1 MDWLDQKYINLVS
14 NRLRNFKRKTGS
26 LYNCS
31 CPLCGDSEYDTR
43 KARGYL
49 YEVKGKTLYHC
60 HNCNVT
66 NDFPKFL
73 KQLDLNL
80 HSEYILDKLKDR
92 GKRPTNPELD
102 EFVKKLKKPVF
113 LKDGPL
119 KGLKKVSQL
128 SPDHYCKK
136 YVESRKIPNS
146 YHAKLFYCPKFF
158 SWVNDI
164 IPGKFSAESLANDH
178 GRLLIPFINKD
189 DKMHAFQGRAL
200 DSTAAMRYI
209 TIVNDESVPKIYG
222 LDTVDV
228 TKKIYVTE
236 GVLDCIFLPNAVATA
251 GGDIVSGIKELNK
264 KNVVIL
270 YDNEP
275 RSKHTVDKIQKAIYN
290 GYKVCI
296 WPENFVYKDINE
308 SIIAGLSSEFVKY
321 IIDTNTYHDLA
332 AMVHLTK
339 WKKI

>member
-14 NRLRNFKRKTGS
+14 NRLRNFKRKTGN

-31 CPLCGDSEYDTR
+31 CPLCGDSESDTR

-66 NDFPKFL
+66 NDFPRFL
-73 KQLDLNL
+73 KELDLNL

-92 GKRPTNPELD
+92 GKRPHNPELD

-119 KGLKKVSQL
+119 KGLRKVSQL
-128 SPDHYCKK
+128 SPSHYCKK
-136 YVESRKIPNS
+136 YVESRKIPNP

-178 GRLLIPFINKD
+178 SRLLIPFINKD
-189 DKMHAFQGRAL
+189 EKMHAFQGRAL

-209 TIVNDESVPKIYG
+209 TIVNDESVPKLYG
-222 LDTVDV
+222 LDTLDI
-228 TKKIYVTE
+228 TKKIYVHE
-236 GVLDCIFLPNAVATA
+236 GPIDSMFVPNSIATA
-251 GGDIVSGIKELNK
+251 GGDLISSTKGLPKDKL
-264 KNVVIL
+264 VII

-275 RSKHTVDKIQKAIYN
+275 RSVETKKKLDKAIIN
-290 GYKVCI
+290 GYTVCI
-296 WPENFVYKDINE
+296 WPENLEAKDANDMILSGVSSDFVR
-308 SIIAGLSSEFVKY
+308 Y
-321 IIDTNTYHDLA
+321 IIDTHSFKDLRA
-332 AMVHLTK
+332 RLELTK
-339 WKKI
+339 WCKV